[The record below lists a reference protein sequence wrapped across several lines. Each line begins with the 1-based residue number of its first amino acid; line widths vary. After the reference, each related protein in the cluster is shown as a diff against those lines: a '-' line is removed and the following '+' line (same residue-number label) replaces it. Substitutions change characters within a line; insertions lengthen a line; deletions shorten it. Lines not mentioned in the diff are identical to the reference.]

1 MGQSIA
7 NNNITTIATVAT
19 ALLILSLTFIAAISF
34 VVPNISSGNALLL
47 IT

>member
-1 MGQSIA
+1 MGQSIT

-19 ALLILSLTFIAAISF
+19 VLLILSLTFIAAISF